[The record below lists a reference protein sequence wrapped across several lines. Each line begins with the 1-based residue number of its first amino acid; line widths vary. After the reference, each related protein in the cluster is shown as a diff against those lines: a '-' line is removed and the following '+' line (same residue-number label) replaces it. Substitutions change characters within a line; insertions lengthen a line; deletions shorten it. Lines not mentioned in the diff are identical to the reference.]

1 MGEMGFR
8 LTFTAENC
16 WLSV

>member
-1 MGEMGFR
+1 MI
-8 LTFTAENC
+8 TAENC